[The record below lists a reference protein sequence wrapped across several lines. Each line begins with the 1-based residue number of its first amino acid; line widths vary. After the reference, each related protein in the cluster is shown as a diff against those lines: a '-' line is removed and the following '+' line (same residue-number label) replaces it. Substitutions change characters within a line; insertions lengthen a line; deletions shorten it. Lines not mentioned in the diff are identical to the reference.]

1 MKKGSLRSSMDCRA
15 YHVECI
21 FFETKQRWSITI
33 QQFGVGRSCEVFIQ
47 TFTFWLCRNRSASCT
62 YCWRHNQITLRLWTV
77 TIGEEAGMDPTFFS
91 CTITWIAAASK
102 RHGASSIW
110 CSRGIRRLYVLHS
123 ISKWTPLCFGAKVES
138 LSAERSVYCQQD
150 LHLLHQYSK
159 HELSINVNS
168 SKHSLLELMSR
179 RFLCVCSTADATW

>member
-1 MKKGSLRSSMDCRA
+1 
-15 YHVECI
+15 
-21 FFETKQRWSITI
+21 
-33 QQFGVGRSCEVFIQ
+33 
-47 TFTFWLCRNRSASCT
+47 
-62 YCWRHNQITLRLWTV
+62 
-77 TIGEEAGMDPTFFS
+77 MDPTFFS

-150 LHLLHQYSK
+150 LQLLHQYLQTWTTYNRELIKAQCSSDWSK
-159 HELSINVNS
+159 QKILLCLH
-168 SKHSLLELMSR
+168 HSRCHIVLHWIIDLLMPCFRKIFVLEEGNTALVFNTDWCIS
-179 RFLCVCSTADATW
+179 VHCSQDEM